1 MILKPFQ
8 ISNLIINKS
17 NFFLLYGQNEGQKNE
32 AIEKIF
38 NLGYTKNIF
47 RYDEDEVFNI
57 YENFVSEISNK
68 SFFEDKKI
76 IVISR
81 VSEKIF
87 SLIDDIKNK
96 NIEDV
101 KIILNSKP
109 LDKKSKL
116 RSNFEN
122 GKDLVCIAFYN
133 DDNLTLVNIANK
145 FFAEKKIPISREML
159 NLLVERCRGDRI
171 NLKNEISKIEAFM
184 LNKNKISVEEI
195 LKLTNLAE
203 NYSFSELVDACL
215 SNNKK
220 KTLNIINENN
230 FSSEDC
236 VAIIRIFLSKA
247 KRIMALKRMEAEQK
261 NIDECLKNYRPPIFW
276 KDKDVVKQQISH
288 WSLEKIKNLIFYL
301 NDLEIIVK
309 KNNLISVNLLNNFI
323 LGQISFSN

>member
-1 MILKPFQ
+1 MILKPYQ
-8 ISNLIINKS
+8 ISSSNINKT

-32 AIEKIF
+32 VMQKIF
-38 NLGYTKNIF
+38 DSGFTKNIF
-47 RYDEDEVFNI
+47 RYDEEEVFNI
-57 YENFVSEISNK
+57 YNDFIAEISNR

-81 VSEKIF
+81 VSEKILT
-87 SLIDDIKNK
+87 LINDVRERYIEDIK
-96 NIEDV
+96 
-101 KIILNSKP
+101 IIINSKP

-116 RSNFEN
+116 RSIFESE
-122 GKDLVCIAFYN
+122 KDHVCIAFYN
-133 DDNLTLVNIANK
+133 DDNLTLSNIANK
-145 FFAEKKIPISREML
+145 FFIEKKLSISREML

-171 NLKNEISKIEAFM
+171 NLKNEIAKIEAYM
-184 LNKNKISVEEI
+184 INKKKISVDEI

-220 KTLNIINENN
+220 KTLHIINENN

-247 KRIMALKRMEAEQK
+247 KRIMALKQMETEQK
-261 NIDECLKNYRPPIFW
+261 TIDDCLKSYKPPIFW
-276 KDKDVVKQQISH
+276 KDKDIVKRQINY
-288 WSLEKIKNLIFYL
+288 WNLERIKKLIFYL
-301 NDLEIIVK
+301 NDLEILVK

-323 LGQISFSN
+323 LEEVSFSN

>member
-1 MILKPFQ
+1 MILKPYQ
-8 ISNLIINKS
+8 ISSSNINQS

-32 AIEKIF
+32 VMQKIF
-38 NLGYTKNIF
+38 DSGFTKNIF
-47 RYDEDEVFNI
+47 RYDEEEVLNVYNDFI
-57 YENFVSEISNK
+57 AEISNR

-81 VSEKIF
+81 VSEKILT
-87 SLIDDIKNK
+87 LINDVRERHIEDIK
-96 NIEDV
+96 
-101 KIILNSKP
+101 IIINSKP

-116 RSNFEN
+116 RSIFESE
-122 GKDLVCIAFYN
+122 KDHACIAFYN
-133 DDNLTLVNIANK
+133 DDNLTLSNIANK
-145 FFAEKKIPISREML
+145 FFIEKKISISREML

-171 NLKNEISKIEAFM
+171 NLKNEIAKIEAYII
-184 LNKNKISVEEI
+184 NKKKISVDEI

-220 KTLNIINENN
+220 KTLHIINENN

-247 KRIMALKRMEAEQK
+247 KRIMALKQMETEQK
-261 NIDECLKNYRPPIFW
+261 TIEECLKSYKPPIFW
-276 KDKDVVKQQISH
+276 KDKDIVKTQINY
-288 WSLEKIKNLIFYL
+288 WNLERIKKLIFYL
-301 NDLEIIVK
+301 NDLEILVK

-323 LGQISFSN
+323 LEEVSFSN